1 MVDSPDSI
9 LNPTIFIGT
18 LELREPVTAFT
29 DFMIAITCAIA
40 FWILT
45 TSKKERSDS
54 FHYYRG
60 FFLMYA
66 LGMTFAGWIGHGLQ
80 AYLGPEWKMLGWL
93 CSMTGQALL
102 VIGSLIE
109 VKSHINSIIYKS
121 IVGAL
126 IVQFIV
132 FTVLILNPSTRG
144 FEVPQMASVIVL
156 TGFVIPLQL
165 FGYLK
170 NYNTGSMLVICAIV
184 YGIVPG
190 YVYNNQI
197 SLNRWFNYHDI
208 SHLLVVIYMIIMTF
222 ALRKL
227 ALKSRVLAD

>member
-1 MVDSPDSI
+1 
-9 LNPTIFIGT
+9 
-18 LELREPVTAFT
+18 
-29 DFMIAITCAIA
+29 
-40 FWILT
+40 
-45 TSKKERSDS
+45 
-54 FHYYRG
+54 
-60 FFLMYA
+60 
-66 LGMTFAGWIGHGLQ
+66 
-80 AYLGPEWKMLGWL
+80 
-93 CSMTGQALL
+93 MTGQALL

-170 NYNTGSMLVICAIV
+170 NYNTGSVLVICAIV

>member
-1 MVDSPDSI
+1 MIESPDSI
-9 LNPTIFIGT
+9 LNPTVFIGT
-18 LELREPVTAFT
+18 LELREPVTAVT
-29 DFMIAITCAIA
+29 DFMIAIACAVA

-66 LGMTFAGWIGHGLQ
+66 LGMTFAAWIGHGLQ
-80 AYLGPEWKMLGWL
+80 AYFGPEWKMLGWF

-102 VIGSLIE
+102 VLGSLIE
-109 VKSHINSIIYKS
+109 VKSFMKPIIYKT

-126 IVQFIV
+126 LAQFVV

-144 FEVPQMASVIVL
+144 FEVPQTASVIVL

-170 NYNTGSMLVICAIV
+170 NNNIGSLLVVSAIV

-197 SLNRWFNYHDI
+197 SLNKWFNYHDI
-208 SHLLVVIYMIIMTF
+208 SHVLVVVYMIIMTF

-227 ALKSRVLAD
+227 AFKSSLRAD

>member
-1 MVDSPDSI
+1 MIESPDSI
-9 LNPTIFIGT
+9 LNPTVFLGA
-18 LELREPVTAFT
+18 LELREPVTAVT
-29 DFMIAITCAIA
+29 DFMIAIACAIA

-45 TSKKERSDS
+45 MSKKERSDS

-66 LGMTFAGWIGHGLQ
+66 LGMTFAAWIGHGLQ
-80 AYLGPEWKMLGWL
+80 AYFGPEWKMLGWF
-93 CSMTGQALL
+93 CSMSGQALL
-102 VIGSLIE
+102 VLGSLIE
-109 VKSHINSIIYKS
+109 VKSFIKPIIYNT

-126 IVQFIV
+126 LAQFVV

-144 FEVPQMASVIVL
+144 FEVPQTASVIVL

-170 NYNTGSMLVICAIV
+170 NNNIGSLLVICAIV

-197 SLNRWFNYHDI
+197 SLNKWFNYHDI
-208 SHLLVVIYMIIMTF
+208 SHLLVVVYMIIMTF
-222 ALRKL
+222 ALHKL
-227 ALKSRVLAD
+227 ALKSSLKAD